1 MVRAEGQENE
11 SSGERELSADS
22 FGNAGHLESCKYRQ
36 LMWLLTALSS
46 TILIIKQLKL
56 NQSLLSLSTVLISSH
71 TRSLL
76 VEQEPVLRMKILP
89 VVLRKSFIEK
99 AHYWHVMSVPL

>member
-1 MVRAEGQENE
+1 MVRTEGQENE

-56 NQSLLSLSTVLISSH
+56 NQSLLSLNSID
-71 TRSLL
+71 L
-76 VEQEPVLRMKILP
+76 V
-89 VVLRKSFIEK
+89 S
-99 AHYWHVMSVPL
+99 Y